1 MRNEKALKG
10 QSGPVL
16 VLEKVGIQ
24 DVGWY
29 QCTSQ
34 FLGETFS
41 SIGYFLN
48 VHPEQKVN
56 PSEEE
61 SLVNSAG
68 EKKESSS
75 VTSGQGKNKYLVPNP
90 NFLYPISIG

>member
-56 PSEEE
+56 LSEEEE
-61 SLVNSAG
+61 SLVNPAE
-68 EKKESSS
+68 EKKGSSS
-75 VTSGQGKNKYLVPNP
+75 VTSGKGKNKYLYFVM
-90 NFLYPISIG
+90 

>member
-1 MRNEKALKG
+1 M
-10 QSGPVL
+10 
-16 VLEKVGIQ
+16 LEKVSIQ

-48 VHPEQKVN
+48 VHPEQKVIEEKL
-56 PSEEE
+56 PEE
-61 SLVNSAG
+61 SLLTEEAA
-68 EKKESSS
+68 SSS
-75 VTSGQGKNKYLVPNP
+75 VTSVRGIQIL
-90 NFLYPISIG
+90 